1 MVAITT
7 TGITNY
13 FYCVIIVS
21 QSSSLFIL
29 RSEGDWCVLAL
40 NISNI
45 GLGFTEIMQLACV
58 ASWLAGFLY
67 KQVLLGIFQMNS
79 LVIIKCL
86 FDLEITYENKNAS
99 TEIQQSLLNDN
110 FTMHTSCSIVRCV
123 YNHIEIQSKTL
134 LNLQLFLCIV
144 SRQMEAEYIAKFSIW
159 IIIFLLFYL
168 LLLLLLFVN
177 VY

>member
-1 MVAITT
+1 MI
-7 TGITNY
+7 
-13 FYCVIIVS
+13 
-21 QSSSLFIL
+21 
-29 RSEGDWCVLAL
+29 
-40 NISNI
+40 
-45 GLGFTEIMQLACV
+45 
-58 ASWLAGFLY
+58 
-67 KQVLLGIFQMNS
+67 

-144 SRQMEAEYIAKFSIW
+144 SRQMEAEYIAKFNIW
-159 IIIFLLFYL
+159 ISIFLLFYFYYYYHYRYHYYYYL
-168 LLLLLLFVN
+168 QMYIQLDVLFLFVL
-177 VY
+177 YSQGL